1 MSDNLIDKLEEKYKE
16 LVEEYKLELKH
27 FKRHYASNGY
37 EHYRFQLYSRTHPA
51 LEYCTSDEVCISLN
65 QSGKTLI
72 PALTAKLHSVWK
84 SVKNTD
90 HLAPEVLLNTFMDYL
105 ASKKNREL
113 EDRKGIFY
121 RDDNNVFIVRFGGK
135 TLISQTPAAQ
145 QQIQNR
151 IDSIKAKGHTILNAD
166 YLKEIGYDV

>member
-1 MSDNLIDKLEEKYKE
+1 M
-16 LVEEYKLELKH
+16 
-27 FKRHYASNGY
+27 
-37 EHYRFQLYSRTHPA
+37 
-51 LEYCTSDEVCISLN
+51 
-65 QSGKTLI
+65 
-72 PALTAKLHSVWK
+72 
-84 SVKNTD
+84 D
-90 HLAPEVLLNTFMDYL
+90 HL

-121 RDDNNVFIVRFGGK
+121 RDNNTVFIVRFGGK

-151 IDSIKAKGHTILNAD
+151 IDSIKTKGHTILNAD